1 MAERSPR
8 AWGWTGTLG
17 PAQPQNWYSFTSG
30 VRGISWSFSFGK
42 GGRARAEIYIDTQ
55 DAERNEEILDELLRD
70 RAAIEKD
77 YGQELEW
84 ERLDD
89 KRACRVACYR
99 GGTIEEATENPVEIL
114 AWAVDHLLRM
124 KRVFGPR
131 IKGFGG

>member
-1 MAERSPR
+1 
-8 AWGWTGTLG
+8 
-17 PAQPQNWYSFTSG
+17 